1 MMNCLIV
8 HLTCLLSAAL
18 SVHAWQLPN
27 LQIQSITAARSTTIL
42 KAAHQSH
49 LLEFFQKKNKDNTI
63 NSVEDFDQDLA
74 AEIEDALLSAGFTG
88 RLSSVT
94 ASPPDEQPTISAA
107 VSVSESTSS
116 DESSEKQILHQP
128 IQTKAPKI
136 DTTPPHTSL
145 AQVMANQLNIDLSC
159 VTPSNAKKIT
169 AADVE
174 YHAWKMSQPPCTPEA
189 LTIAH
194 QSGLDL
200 NALYDDDDREY
211 VIQLS
216 DVQLYEE
223 NCRSLRLISQKRR
236 IGAPK
241 NNVNPKTKQ
250 RTKKLSAI
258 DERMEKRMEVL
269 AKKLGNVAG
278 GIAKT
283 IKLQT
288 SDVGLVNIE
297 KKDESVIK
305 SVEDVDAALA
315 VEIQDALMNA
325 DLVYENNSNQI
336 GSAKSLQS
344 IEDVVEVADEDAKPI
359 PDIKSVQDFDATLA
373 FEIRDAITDSNSE
386 NNSHGKMFEPDKPP
400 QSIYDIESD
409 ANNDELG
416 TIQSASDIGSGTE
429 VDLQT
434 IHKSMTAAEI
444 KEHLRAHGVK
454 SCGKKSELAQRL
466 HSLKILQSMTVE
478 QLKQDLREQG
488 LKVGGKKAE
497 LVERL
502 IYAKENE
509 KKTVGSLFFVHM
521 Q

>member
-1 MMNCLIV
+1 MMGCLIV
-8 HLTCLLSAAL
+8 HFTFTCLLSAAL
-18 SVHAWQLPN
+18 LVHAWHLPN
-27 LQIQSITAARSTTIL
+27 LQIQSITAARSRTIL

-74 AEIEDALLSAGFTG
+74 AEIEDALLSAGVTG

-107 VSVSESTSS
+107 SSVSESTSS

-128 IQTKAPKI
+128 IQIKAPKI
-136 DTTPPHTSL
+136 DMTPPHTSL
-145 AQVMANQLNIDLSC
+145 AQVMANQLNIDLSF

-189 LTIAH
+189 LARAH
-194 QSGLDL
+194 QTGLDL
-200 NALYDDDDREY
+200 NALYDDDGREY

-216 DVQLYEE
+216 DVQLYEG
-223 NCRSLRLISQKRR
+223 NCRSLRLVSQKRR
-236 IGAPK
+236 GAPK
-241 NNVNPKTKQ
+241 NDVNPKTEQ

-269 AKKLGNVAG
+269 VKKLGNVAG

-283 IKLQT
+283 VKLQT
-288 SDVGLVNIE
+288 SEGLVNIE
-297 KKDESVIK
+297 NEDESEIK
-305 SVEDVDAALA
+305 SVEDFDAALA
-315 VEIQDALMNA
+315 VEIQDALMTA
-325 DLVYENNSNQI
+325 DLDYENNSHQI
-336 GSAKSLQS
+336 GSTKSLQS
-344 IEDVVEVADEDAKPI
+344 IEDVAADEDAKPI
-359 PDIKSVQDFDATLA
+359 PDIKSVQDSDATLA
-373 FEIRDAITDSNSE
+373 FEIRTDSNSE

-409 ANNDELG
+409 ANNELG

-429 VDLQT
+429 VELQT

-466 HSLKILQSMTVE
+466 HTLKILQSMTVE

-509 KKTVGSLFFVHM
+509 KKTDGSLFFVHM